1 MRTLIAS
8 LVYAAPMTL
17 ITMIILLVGMH
28 EELSNPVMN
37 LMIGAMILLAN
48 FMGGLITIWIAR
60 FCLWT
65 ADKIMG
71 TNAKTAYA

>member
-17 ITMIILLVGMH
+17 ITMIILLMGMH
-28 EELSNPVMN
+28 EDLSNPAIN
-37 LMIGAMILLAN
+37 LMVGSMSFLAN
-48 FMGGLITIWIAR
+48 FMGGLITIWVAR